1 MLRQRFWNFQLLLL
15 DKDTFS
21 FVKNVVGAEL
31 LEDSNKFKCR
41 KEIKM
46 NTIFGEP
53 LQIKTCL
60 KKTKQNMP

>member
-15 DKDTFS
+15 DKGTFS
-21 FVKNVVGAEL
+21 FVKNAVGAEL
-31 LEDSNKFKCR
+31 LEDSNKFKCS
-41 KEIKM
+41 KEMKM

-60 KKTKQNMP
+60 KKPKQNMP